1 MQDIEYTEEQ
11 IMIRDMARDFARGE
25 IAPHAQ
31 AWEKA
36 GWIDDALVA
45 KMGELGLLGMVVPE
59 EWGGTYVDYV
69 AYALAVEEISA
80 GDGAT
85 GALMS
90 IHNSVGCGPI
100 LNYGTTE
107 QKQTW
112 LAELASGQ
120 AIGCFCLTEPQ
131 AGSEAHNLRTRAELR
146 DGQWVINGA
155 KQFVS
160 NGKRAKL
167 AIVFAVT
174 DPELGKRGI
183 SAFLVP
189 TDTPGFVVDRTEH
202 KMGIRAS
209 DTCAVTLNQCSVPEA
224 NLLGER
230 GKGLAIALSNLEGGR
245 IGIAAQALGIARAA
259 FEAAL
264 AYARDRVQFDKA
276 IIEHQSVA
284 NLLADMQTRLNA
296 ARLLILHAAR
306 LRSAG
311 KPCLSEASQAKLFA
325 SEMAE
330 KVCSSAMQIHGG
342 YGYLED
348 YPVERYYRDARITQI
363 YEGTSEI
370 QRMVIAWELA
380 YPLPQWICSV
390 CEGGLFVLEFRCA
403 LGRECRHAFLLIL
416 RRKRRME
423 YPTLKAHAFRE
434 AHFKR
439 PVHAFLDHHADRHR
453 LAGNQRGNFQ
463 RFFEQL
469 IGRYDTR
476 HDPATLGFHRIDKT
490 PGQAHFHGFGL
501 AHGAGQA
508 LGAAHAW

>member
-1 MQDIEYTEEQ
+1 MNDLEFTEEQ
-11 IMIRDMARDFARGE
+11 RMIRDMAREFAQRE
-25 IAPHAQ
+25 IAPHAA

-36 GWIDDALVA
+36 CWIDDRLVA
-45 KMGELGLLGMVVPE
+45 QMGELGLLGMVVPE
-59 EWGGTYVDYV
+59 EWGGSYIDYV

-80 GDGAT
+80 GDGAL

-90 IHNSVGCGPI
+90 VHNSVGCGPL
-100 LNYGTTE
+100 LNYGSQA
-107 QKQTW
+107 QKEAW
-112 LAELASGQ
+112 LPALASGQ

-131 AGSEAHNLRTRAELR
+131 AGSEAHNLRTRAELK
-146 DGQWVINGA
+146 DGQWVLNGA

-174 DPELGKRGI
+174 DPELGKKGL

-189 TDTPGFVVDRTEH
+189 TDTPGFVVERAEH
-202 KMGIRAS
+202 KMGLRAS
-209 DTCAVTLNQCSVPEA
+209 DTCAIALDDCRIPQQ

-264 AYARDRVQFDKA
+264 RYARERIQFGKP
-276 IIEHQSVA
+276 IIEHQSIA
-284 NLLADMQTRLNA
+284 NLLADMHTRINA
-296 ARLLILHAAR
+296 ARLLTHHAAR

-311 KPCLSEASQAKLFA
+311 LPCLSEASQAKLFA

-330 KVCSSAMQIHGG
+330 QVCSSAIQIHGG

-370 QRMVIAWELA
+370 QRMLIAREL
-380 YPLPQWICSV
+380 
-390 CEGGLFVLEFRCA
+390 
-403 LGRECRHAFLLIL
+403 
-416 RRKRRME
+416 
-423 YPTLKAHAFRE
+423 
-434 AHFKR
+434 
-439 PVHAFLDHHADRHR
+439 
-453 LAGNQRGNFQ
+453 GNYGV
-463 RFFEQL
+463 
-469 IGRYDTR
+469 
-476 HDPATLGFHRIDKT
+476 
-490 PGQAHFHGFGL
+490 
-501 AHGAGQA
+501 
-508 LGAAHAW
+508 

>member
-1 MQDIEYTEEQ
+1 MHDIELTEEQ
-11 IMIRDMARDFARGE
+11 VMIRDMARDFARGE

-36 GWIDDALVA
+36 GWIDDALVR

-59 EWGGTYVDYV
+59 QWGGSYLDYV
-69 AYALAVEEISA
+69 AYALAVEEIAA

-100 LNYGTTE
+100 LNYGSEE
-107 QKQTW
+107 QKQAW
-112 LAELASGQ
+112 LPRLASGE

-131 AGSEAHNLRTRAELR
+131 AGSEAHNLKTRAELR

-160 NGKRAKL
+160 NGKRAQL

-174 DPELGKRGI
+174 DPELGKKGL

-189 TDTPGFVVDRTEH
+189 TDTPGFIVDRTEH

-209 DTCAVTLNQCSVPEA
+209 DTCAVTLNQCSVPAA

-259 FEAAL
+259 FEASL
-264 AYARDRVQFDKA
+264 AYARDRVQFGKP
-276 IIEHQSVA
+276 IIEHQSIA
-284 NLLADMQTRLNA
+284 NLLADMHTRINA

-311 KPCLSEASQAKLFA
+311 QPCLSEASQAKLFA

-330 KVCSSAMQIHGG
+330 KACSSAMQIHGG

-363 YEGTSEI
+363 YEGSSEI
-370 QRMVIAWELA
+370 QRMLIARELKH
-380 YPLPQWICSV
+380 YLV
-390 CEGGLFVLEFRCA
+390 
-403 LGRECRHAFLLIL
+403 
-416 RRKRRME
+416 
-423 YPTLKAHAFRE
+423 
-434 AHFKR
+434 
-439 PVHAFLDHHADRHR
+439 
-453 LAGNQRGNFQ
+453 
-463 RFFEQL
+463 
-469 IGRYDTR
+469 
-476 HDPATLGFHRIDKT
+476 
-490 PGQAHFHGFGL
+490 
-501 AHGAGQA
+501 
-508 LGAAHAW
+508 